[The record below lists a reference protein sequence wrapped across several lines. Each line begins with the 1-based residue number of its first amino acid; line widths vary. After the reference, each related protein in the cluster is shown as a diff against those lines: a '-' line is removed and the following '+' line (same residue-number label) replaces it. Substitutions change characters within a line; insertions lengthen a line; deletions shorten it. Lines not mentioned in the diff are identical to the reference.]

1 MGFNLGST
9 LHPSHPLGVSFL
21 DSSVRINRDAHHTLT
36 LEAQGLG
43 VVGSLNEFMSIW
55 GHDVS
60 LLSTGELK
68 MIGDLGLTRV
78 NAVNMLPATVL
89 KRRLTEIERLR
100 TEVMSADE
108 MGWLE
113 TYVGGREFL
122 DSMQPFRVEPRA
134 DVEPE
139 DESSWDVAARLGE
152 PVSVTYSMG
161 NTITGRL
168 TVTSGPNV
176 LTATPDERTSWR
188 DPGGAPLIEL
198 DISALEPTILF
209 GLQAP
214 DFDPGDDLYDAVN
227 RSWFDSGLTRDVA
240 KQVTISL
247 CYGATR
253 RSLVTLGA
261 SESGVTRLVTDLDLA
276 GLGKQLREELSAKG
290 HITSPTGRPVFPK
303 TSNPRTGAL
312 INNFVQSAG
321 VDVSLE
327 IFRKTCA
334 ARGCVPHAVVH
345 DAVYISGGD
354 LVSGT
359 HRERSDILRGMQFRF
374 TTKSVADD

>member
-21 DSSVRINRDAHHTLT
+21 DSSVRISRDAHHSLT
-36 LEAQGLG
+36 LEMQDHGS
-43 VVGSLNEFMSIW
+43 VGSLNEFLSIW

-68 MIGDLGLTRV
+68 MLECLGLEQV
-78 NAVNMLPATVL
+78 NAVSLLPAPTL
-89 KRRLTEIERLR
+89 KRRLAEISRLAQ
-100 TEVMSADE
+100 EVSRADE

-113 TYVGGREFL
+113 VYTQGRGFL
-122 DSMQPFRVEPRA
+122 DSLQPFRIEPTIPTDPEVETP
-134 DVEPE
+134 
-139 DESSWDVAARLGE
+139 WDIAARLGD
-152 PVSVTYSMG
+152 PVNVTYSMSS
-161 NTITGRL
+161 TITGRL
-168 TVTSGPNV
+168 TVSSGPNT
-176 LTATPDERTSWR
+176 LTATPEERARWR
-188 DPGGAPLIEL
+188 DPNGAPLVEL

-214 DFDPGDDLYDAVN
+214 SFDPGDDLYDAVN
-227 RSWFDSGLTRDVA
+227 RVWFDSGLTRDVA

-261 SESGVTRLVTDLDLA
+261 SESGVQRLVTDLGLA
-276 GLGKQLREELSAKG
+276 GLGKRLQEELGDKG
-290 HITSPTGRPVFPK
+290 YITSPTGRPVRPK
-303 TSNPRTGAL
+303 SKNPRLGAL

-334 ARGCVPHAVVH
+334 AWSCVPHAVVH
-345 DAVYISGGD
+345 DAVYISGDD
-354 LVSGT
+354 LTPGT
-359 HRERSDILRGMQFRF
+359 HRECSDILRGMQFRF
-374 TTKSVADD
+374 TTKSVTDD

>member
-21 DSSVRINRDAHHTLT
+21 DSSVRVNRDAHHSLT
-36 LEAQGLG
+36 LEAQGHG
-43 VVGSLNEFMSIW
+43 VAGSLNEFMSIW
-55 GHDVS
+55 GHDVN

-78 NAVNMLPATVL
+78 NAVNMLPAAVL

-100 TEVMSADE
+100 KEVMSADE

-113 TYVGGREFL
+113 TYVEGQGFL
-122 DSMQPFRVEPRA
+122 DSMQPFRVEARA
-134 DVEPE
+134 GVELE
-139 DESSWDVAARLGE
+139 DESSWDTAARLGE
-152 PVSVTYSMG
+152 PVRVTYSMS

-176 LTATPDERTSWR
+176 LTATPDERARWR
-188 DPGGAPLIEL
+188 DPGGTPLIEL

-227 RSWFDSGLTRDVA
+227 RTWFDSGLTRDVA

-261 SESGVTRLVTDLDLA
+261 SESGVQRLVTDLGLA
-276 GLGKQLREELSAKG
+276 RLGKRLQEELGDKG
-290 HITSPTGRPVFPK
+290 YITSPTGRPVRPK
-303 TSNPRTGAL
+303 SKNPRLGAL

-334 ARGCVPHAVVH
+334 AWSCVPHAVVH
-345 DAVYISGGD
+345 DAVYISGDD
-354 LVSGT
+354 LTPGT
-359 HRERSDILRGMQFRF
+359 HRECSDILRGMQFRF
-374 TTKSVADD
+374 TTKSVTDD